1 MNIWPK
7 EKGGSRNGESGI
19 LSLQI
24 PSSEFRVP
32 SSEML
37 AGKRAVRV
45 GDQILKEIATLLLNR
60 VKDPRVKGVT
70 ITGTKLS
77 NDLKMARVYFSVI
90 GEKSEVEMALNGLNS
105 AKGFIKREIGL
116 RMKLRYVPEIKFV
129 HDPSLESGSYL
140 DGIFQEIKKNDDVR
154 REE

>member
-1 MNIWPK
+1 
-7 EKGGSRNGESGI
+7 
-19 LSLQI
+19 
-24 PSSEFRVP
+24 
-32 SSEML
+32 
-37 AGKRAVRV
+37 
-45 GDQILKEIATLLLNR
+45 
-60 VKDPRVKGVT
+60 
-70 ITGTKLS
+70 
-77 NDLKMARVYFSVI
+77 MARVYFSGI

-140 DGIFQEIKKNDDVR
+140 DGIFQKIQKNDGVG